1 MTLNTEIVTTG
12 TEILLGEIVD
22 TNAAWIAQ
30 QLREIGV
37 NLYYKTTVGDNLDRV
52 MEVLALGMVRSDV
65 ILVTGGLG
73 PTADDITRQA
83 IADAAGRP
91 LLLHEEALTTLRARF
106 ARWGYHEMSENNV
119 QQVYFPQDAT
129 LIENPVGT
137 APGFIVETGGC
148 AIIAMPGVPRE
159 MKRMMADTVLPYLS
173 RRNGDGGVIRRR
185 ILRTV
190 GIGES
195 TIDQRIRPLMAGS
208 NPTIGLAA
216 HTGQVDVRITARA
229 QDEAQADALIDQMAG
244 QLQALIGRHIYSTTP
259 GETVEAVVGRQLV
272 AAQRRLILAETST
285 GGGIARRLLSC
296 GVDGEPLAA
305 HRVLGE
311 VAQADEETATALAAT
326 LLDDAVGHAPMA
338 PIAPMAPVALV
349 ILGAGA
355 DDSGAYGK
363 DRGETVMALAWRDA
377 DNGVITRTARFP
389 YAGTDDLSIAWIGN
403 RALDLIRTTLP
414 NTYGQV

>member
-1 MTLNTEIVTTG
+1 MTLNTEIITTG

-22 TNAAWIAQ
+22 TNAAWMAQ

-37 NLYYKTTVGDNLDRV
+37 NLFYKTTVGDNEARLR
-52 MEVLALGMVRSDV
+52 EVLALGMARSHV
-65 ILVTGGLG
+65 LLVTGGLG

-83 IADAAGRP
+83 IADATGRP
-91 LLLHEEALTTLRARF
+91 LLLHEEALVTLRDRF

-119 QQVYFPQDAT
+119 QQVYFPQDAM

-137 APGFIVETGGC
+137 APGFIVETETS

-159 MKRMMADTVLPYLS
+159 MKRMMHDTVLPYLS

-185 ILRTV
+185 VLRTV

-195 TIDQRIRPLMAGS
+195 TVDQRIRELMAGS

-229 QDEAQADALIDQMAG
+229 GDEAQADALIDEMEG
-244 QLQALIGRHIYSTTP
+244 RVRTLIGKHIYSTTP
-259 GETVEAVVGRQLV
+259 GESVEAVVGRQLV

-285 GGGIARRLLSC
+285 GGGIARRLLAAD
-296 GVDGEPLAA
+296 VDGQPVAK
-305 HRVLGE
+305 HSVLDDDVSQVDEE
-311 VAQADEETATALAAT
+311 VAGAVAIRLLAEAGDDKQCMALA
-326 LLDDAVGHAPMA
+326 
-338 PIAPMAPVALV
+338 

-355 DDSGAYGK
+355 ADSGAYGQ
-363 DRGETVMALAWRDA
+363 DRGETVMALTWYSPD
-377 DNGVITRTARFP
+377 GTIQTRTASFP
-389 YAGTDDLSIAWIGN
+389 YAGMDDLSVAWIGN
-403 RALDLIRTTLP
+403 RALDLVRMNLK
-414 NTYGQV
+414 